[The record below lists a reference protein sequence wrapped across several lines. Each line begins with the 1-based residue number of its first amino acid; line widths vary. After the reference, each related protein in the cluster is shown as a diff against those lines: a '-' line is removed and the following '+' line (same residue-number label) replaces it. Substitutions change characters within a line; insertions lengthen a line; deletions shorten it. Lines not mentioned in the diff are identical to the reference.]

1 MFLLIYKKIMT
12 NCDSVLGHDDVLAAS
27 AKVAAKTDIL
37 RTIDMV
43 EDASAKAEKGRKKTP
58 PSGSQKTSTKEKNK
72 ADIIKELGRRP
83 SHETIS
89 LYRKSSEVS
98 NADRRSESPGKRLS
112 EERKSPSVER
122 DSLPSASK
130 QFMMDRMSMDVPTDI
145 LNTIQEERTKTPSD
159 IGDSIDSRKDST
171 ESESNNAST
180 TVGQRLADRRK
191 FPFNR

>member
-1 MFLLIYKKIMT
+1 MFLSIYKTIIT
-12 NCDSVLGHDDVLAAS
+12 ICGNLLGHEDVLAAS

-98 NADRRSESPGKRLS
+98 NGDRRSESPGKRLS

-130 QFMMDRMSMDVPTDI
+130 QFMMDRNFADSCQHQNKI
-145 LNTIQEERTKTPSD
+145 RIRT
-159 IGDSIDSRKDST
+159 SIDFSL
-171 ESESNNAST
+171 
-180 TVGQRLADRRK
+180 G
-191 FPFNR
+191 